1 MVTSRAKM
9 ARQVPVIPGRAQ
21 VSLLG
26 PKHGEEILTLIRRSG
41 SPNRRPGSQ
50 KWHQNS
56 SVTNVISKLDSKVG
70 GARCEILRA
79 EILNALILAIVS
91 CRRIPVGCSSRAVDG
106 GMAESTEGGLPGEA
120 PKL

>member
-1 MVTSRAKM
+1 M
-9 ARQVPVIPGRAQ
+9 A
-21 VSLLG
+21 
-26 PKHGEEILTLIRRSG
+26 PKFQCNECDIKARFE
-41 SPNRRPGSQ
+41 
-50 KWHQNS
+50 
-56 SVTNVISKLDSKVG
+56 G